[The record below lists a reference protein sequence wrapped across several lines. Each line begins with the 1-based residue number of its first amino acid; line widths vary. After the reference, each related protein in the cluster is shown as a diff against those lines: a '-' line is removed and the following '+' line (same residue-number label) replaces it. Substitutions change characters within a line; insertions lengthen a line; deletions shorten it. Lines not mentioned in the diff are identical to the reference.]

1 MRIDWWTLG
10 LQTINLLVLLWL
22 LGRFFFRPM
31 AKVVAERQETANKLL
46 DSAKEAQDK
55 AEAAARDAQAERDRS
70 AAAREAL
77 LDAARKEAEAQR
89 AKLIDS
95 AHAEAQRQRADA
107 ETAIDHARGEAEAQ
121 LARQA
126 NMLATDVAARLLEG
140 PGAKLPIGAF
150 LPELEQALA
159 ELPDRTRTAIAT
171 PAAPASLFSARPL
184 ADDETQAARTAISG
198 ALGHDAI
205 LSFDTDPNLIGGLRL
220 SGGMVVLDVNLR
232 ADLERVLAGLDSR
245 DG

>member
-31 AKVVAERQETANKLL
+31 AKIVAERQAAANELL
-46 DSAKEAQDK
+46 DAARKAQDK
-55 AEAAARDAQAERDRS
+55 AEAAVQEAQAERDRS
-70 AAAREAL
+70 AAAREAV

-89 AKLIDS
+89 AKLIET
-95 AHAEAQRQRADA
+95 AHAEALRKRSEA
-107 ETAIDHARGEAEAQ
+107 ETAIDHARSEAEAQ

-126 NMLATDVAARLLEG
+126 NVLATDVAAHLLEG
-140 PGAKLPIGAF
+140 PGARLPVGAF

-159 ELPDRTRTAIAT
+159 ELPGRTRSAIAT
-171 PAAPASLFSARPL
+171 PAAPASLISARPL
-184 ADDETQAARTAISG
+184 ADDDAQAARTAVSG
-198 ALGHDAI
+198 ALGHDAT
-205 LSFDTDPNLIGGLRL
+205 LSFDTDPSLVAGLRL
-220 SGGMVVLDVNLR
+220 SSGMVVLDVNLR
-232 ADLERVLAGLDSR
+232 ADLDRVLAGLDSR